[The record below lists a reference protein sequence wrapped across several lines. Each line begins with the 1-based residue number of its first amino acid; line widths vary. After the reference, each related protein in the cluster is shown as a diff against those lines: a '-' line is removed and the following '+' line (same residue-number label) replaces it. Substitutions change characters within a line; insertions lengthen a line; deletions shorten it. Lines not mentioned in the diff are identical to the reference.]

1 MTHPCLRARTPA
13 PERLAAPVRSAGFT
27 LVELMIALAVAGILA
42 AVALPAYNDSVQR
55 SRRMEATAAL
65 LQAAQWMERH
75 RSENRGSYELA
86 ALPATMTASPPP
98 PGRQLYTIAVSGT
111 PTASTYLLTATPTT
125 GGPMVGDACGTFEID
140 QSGQRKAAGQTTG
153 DLFNRCWRR

>member
-1 MTHPCLRARTPA
+1 MRPGTRA
-13 PERLAAPVRSAGFT
+13 PERLAAPARSAGFT
-27 LVELMIALAVAGILA
+27 LIELMITLAVVGILA

-55 SRRMEATAAL
+55 SRRLEATAAL

-75 RSENRGSYELA
+75 RAENRGSYESA
-86 ALPATMTASPPP
+86 VLPNAMTVSPPP
-98 PGRQLYTIAVSGT
+98 PGRQLYTIAVSGR
-111 PTASTYLLTATPTT
+111 PTVSTYQLTATPTP

-140 QSGQRKAAGQTTG
+140 QSGQRKAAGQTSG